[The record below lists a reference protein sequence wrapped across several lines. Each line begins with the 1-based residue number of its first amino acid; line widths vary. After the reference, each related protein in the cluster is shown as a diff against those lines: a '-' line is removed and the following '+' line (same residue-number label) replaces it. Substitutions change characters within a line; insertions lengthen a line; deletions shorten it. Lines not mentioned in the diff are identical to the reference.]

1 MSGNRWD
8 ANRRLLQSDYNGRG
22 KRPAKRSPVGETG
35 LLRVPLGEQRW
46 GGSHRAPRLPSLRT
60 CEMGHF
66 AAGQSGRFYGASLR
80 SS

>member
-1 MSGNRWD
+1 MSGNSGMLTADCYR
-8 ANRRLLQSDYNGRG
+8 AITTGAAA
-22 KRPAKRSPVGETG
+22 RPAKRSPVGETG